1 MGVRR
6 SHLPGPSPLRSIY
19 RSQVSEALASGVSD
33 IRLTP
38 GNMQL
43 NDLEFY
49 AAIGFYPVEGK
60 AAWSKCRRPVPR
72 LAARAAGDAPLTHR
86 SRTAHA
92 PLTHRSRTAHAPL
105 THRSRAGGCPT
116 RTGGAPQPR
125 RPRRQLTLEATQGAA
140 VSASQSR

>member
-92 PLTHRSRTAHAPL
+92 RLTGRGLPHAYWRRASAAQTPEATHPRGNSRCGRQREPKSLISPPLTI
-105 THRSRAGGCPT
+105 
-116 RTGGAPQPR
+116 
-125 RPRRQLTLEATQGAA
+125 
-140 VSASQSR
+140 

>member
-6 SHLPGPSPLRSIY
+6 SHLLGPSPLRSIY

-92 PLTHRSRTAHAPL
+92 PLTHRSR
-105 THRSRAGGCPT
+105 AGGCPT